1 MKGKLMNKTLLNN
14 FLDSIDI
21 NHCLLTQYGRLY
33 IFEKSQQDYYSQV
46 IRFVSSTVRFK
57 RLALTIPDDELYIA
71 CHKGIKNLLKERLY
85 SYFNIE

>member
-1 MKGKLMNKTLLNN
+1 MNKELLNN

-33 IFEKSQQDYYSQV
+33 IFEKSQNNYYSQV
-46 IRFVSSTVRFK
+46 TKYVSSTLRFK
-57 RLALTIPDDELYIA
+57 RLALTIPDDNSYIA
-71 CHKGIKNLLKERLY
+71 NHGGLKNLLKEKLF